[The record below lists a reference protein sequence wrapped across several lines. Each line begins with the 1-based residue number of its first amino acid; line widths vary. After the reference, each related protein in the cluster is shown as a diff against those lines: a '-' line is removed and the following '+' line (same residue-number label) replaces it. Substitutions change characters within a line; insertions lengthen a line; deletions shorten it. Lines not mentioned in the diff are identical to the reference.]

1 MSRPTADPSRAPR
14 RQSGMETPELVSLI
28 VVLLAWIVLLGTL
41 APDG

>member
-1 MSRPTADPSRAPR
+1 
-14 RQSGMETPELVSLI
+14 METPELVSLI